1 MAKPE
6 TVAEIKNA
14 NGVDLDPNNYTQ
26 KELDALKAV
35 AGDRAKFDA
44 LKAEY
49 DATPRPGQGAQP
61 AVTPDDG
68 KKAVK
73 IGKKVAEGG
82 SLLHPT
88 DKVTIGK
95 DAVRV
100 TPDDWVLSKIRFGE
114 LDWA

>member
-6 TVAEIKNA
+6 TAAEIKSA

-49 DATPRPGQGAQP
+49 DKTPEQTAP
-61 AVTPDDG
+61 ADDG

-100 TPDDWVLSKIRFGE
+100 TPDDWTLTRIRFGE